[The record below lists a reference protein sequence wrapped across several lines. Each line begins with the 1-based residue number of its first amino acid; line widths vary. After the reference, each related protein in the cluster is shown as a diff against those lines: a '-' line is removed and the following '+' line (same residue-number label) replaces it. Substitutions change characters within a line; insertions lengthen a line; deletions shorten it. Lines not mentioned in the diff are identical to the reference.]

1 VRFAPVL
8 GGILAVAAAALVLW
22 LQPAREAWWHWADPD
37 GAYVGSSLN
46 ILMGNHTNYL
56 DHPGLP
62 TQAAL
67 AIGFGAEYLVGKSRG
82 EYDDRLA
89 FANAKMLDLDST
101 RHVYRSWAVAL
112 FLGATLLVYLLV
124 GRLLGHWTWGLAGSL
139 VFVSAP
145 GLGAISFL
153 LRPDAAL
160 AALCLAVGYLVA
172 RGFDGPST
180 LHYTGAAA
188 LLGFSMT
195 VKLTAVAMV
204 VPLVVAVVWRPP
216 ASGWF
221 GPTVSTLATWG
232 RKHALWLVP
241 SIVAWLVLSFVF
253 NRERTP
259 IVQTDD
265 QRAVLVNGGAF
276 LLCYAAFAF
285 VTERFRIAWAD
296 RIFRLSYAWLMLAFV
311 IGLALPASLV
321 LDDGIQMIVAMKE
334 TLTGQRVNE
343 GIEPFANFT
352 TSSVTKYPLNVG
364 VIVIGMG
371 LVAGGIGLARRQYW
385 PFLLALG
392 SLVLATMAAAR
403 YSYDYYYAP
412 AVAVAI
418 PGALWL
424 VRRTSRVAAPV
435 VVLAAAV
442 ALFGLT
448 IGKVQTWEPPREAAV
463 DAAAQALADELLVA
477 GDVILVQD
485 YYDFPVEDVRFEG
498 LVDGFVDHVPE
509 YPYRFLSSPG
519 TAGERGLVPRYVV
532 GRDELPEAG
541 DVASIDVGGYGP
553 FVVEGLQR
561 RWGPGGTYRLA
572 RVVESPP
579 LSPS

>member
-1 VRFAPVL
+1 MRFAPVL
-8 GGILAVAAAALVLW
+8 GGILAVAAAALVVW

-62 TQAAL
+62 TQGAL

-89 FANAKMLDLDST
+89 FANEKMLDLDST
-101 RHVYRSWAVAL
+101 RPLYRSWAIAL
-112 FLGATLLVYLLV
+112 FLGATLLVYVLV
-124 GRLLGHWTWGLAGSL
+124 GRLLGHWIWGLAGSL

-160 AALCLAVGYLVA
+160 SALCLAVGFLVA
-172 RGFDGPST
+172 RGFDGRST

-188 LLGFSMT
+188 LLGFAMT
-195 VKLTAVAMV
+195 VKLTAVAML

-216 ASGWF
+216 ARGWF
-221 GPTVSTLATWG
+221 GSSVGALASWG
-232 RKHALWLVP
+232 RKHVLWLAP
-241 SIVAWLVLSFVF
+241 SIVAWLVLCFVF

-265 QRAVLVNGGAF
+265 QRAVLVNSAAF
-276 LLCYAAFAF
+276 LLGYTAFAF
-285 VTERFRIAWAD
+285 ATERFHIPWAD

-311 IGLALPASLV
+311 VGLALPASLV

-343 GIEPFANFT
+343 GIEPFENFT
-352 TSSVTKYPLNVG
+352 RSSVTRYPLNVG
-364 VIVIGMG
+364 AIVISMG

-424 VRRTSRVAAPV
+424 VRRSARAAAPI

-448 IGKVQTWEPPREAAV
+448 ITKVQTWEPPREAEI
-463 DAAAQALADELLVA
+463 DAAARALADELLEE
-477 GDVILVQD
+477 GDVLLQN
-485 YYDFPVEDVRFEG
+485 YNFPVEDVRFAG

-509 YPYRFLSSPG
+509 YPYRILSSPG
-519 TAGERGLVPRYVV
+519 IAGERGLVPRYVI
-532 GRDELPEAG
+532 GIDELPEAG
-541 DVASIDVGGYGP
+541 EVASIDVGGYGP
-553 FVVEGLQR
+553 FVVEGLDR
-561 RWGPGGTYRLA
+561 RWGPEDIYRLA
-572 RVVESPP
+572 RIVESPSLTP
-579 LSPS
+579 P